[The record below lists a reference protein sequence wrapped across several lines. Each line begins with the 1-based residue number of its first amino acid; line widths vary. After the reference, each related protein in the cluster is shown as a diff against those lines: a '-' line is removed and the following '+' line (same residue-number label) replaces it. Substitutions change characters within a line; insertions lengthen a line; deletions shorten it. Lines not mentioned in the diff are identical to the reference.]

1 MQRLAFVLG
10 ALTLASCT
18 QGGEPEPTPDV
29 PDAVVAPDLIALS
42 VKEARVLL
50 SDVALELGEV
60 SVVTGTYTDAAIIE
74 QDPSAGTD
82 VDPGMAVNVISG
94 PAAAATVVAAAKGEE
109 PPAVI
114 HVRQP
119 KSLIPDWEH
128 DAVVTAFYAR
138 RSPPD
143 GGRGARPRSTHVPR
157 DPTGRFPG
165 T

>member
-50 SDVALELGEV
+50 SDFALELGEV

-109 PPAVI
+109 
-114 HVRQP
+114 
-119 KSLIPDWEH
+119 
-128 DAVVTAFYAR
+128 R
-138 RSPPD
+138 R
-143 GGRGARPRSTHVPR
+143 R
-157 DPTGRFPG
+157 
-165 T
+165 